1 MALTG
6 DVRERDF
13 LRLLVLRHHPRTLTR
28 AEEVRCA
35 GKLIDLYRDHV
46 DEETIRR
53 EFERWC
59 EAEGL

>member
-35 GKLIDLYRDHV
+35 AKLIELYGCHD
-46 DEETIRR
+46 DEKRIRR